1 MAISWHRP
9 SRVASVGQIE
19 TWTDKLAALAV
30 FGANVQPGQLVAVT
44 SYIEK
49 EELTRTVTRAAY
61 ERGAKYVDVLYFDQ
75 WLKRERVALAAED
88 TLDFVPPWMRERL
101 LYLSDEHAARVSLS
115 GPHAPR
121 ALDGLDPAR
130 AGRDLLPYLPET
142 GEIVNRMTTSWCIVP
157 APTRSWA
164 ELVYPGL
171 DREDAFV
178 KLWEDV
184 AHICRLDADDPP
196 NAWAERSSE
205 LKANAQ
211 RLTEQR
217 YDAVRLHG
225 PGTDVT
231 IGLLPSAHWAA
242 GDLQTVDGRR
252 HSPNLPTEELFTT
265 PDPQR
270 VDGHV
275 SATMPLELSGSI
287 ITGIRVE
294 FDGGRAVKIDADA
307 NADALRAV
315 AARDEGASRL
325 GEVALVDGGGRIGPL
340 GRVFYDTLIDENAV
354 THIALGDG
362 YDHPVEDAADK
373 TRVNK
378 SKVHIDFMIGSLELD
393 VDGITKDGHAVP
405 VLRGGA
411 WQI

>member
-1 MAISWHRP
+1 M
-9 SRVASVGQIE
+9 GQIE
-19 TWTDKLAALAV
+19 TWTDKLAELAV

-44 SYIEK
+44 SYIGK
-49 EELTRTVTRAAY
+49 EELTRRVTRAAY

-164 ELVYPGL
+164 ELVYPDL

-184 AHICRLDADDPP
+184 AHICRLDADDPAK
-196 NAWAERSSE
+196 AWAERSSE

-265 PDPQR
+265 PDPER

-294 FDGGRAVKIDADA
+294 FEGGRAVKIDADT

-340 GRVFYDTLIDENAV
+340 GRVFYDTLIDENAA

-373 TRVNK
+373 ARVNK

>member
-1 MAISWHRP
+1 
-9 SRVASVGQIE
+9 VGQIE

-49 EELTRTVTRAAY
+49 EELTRRVTRAAY

-171 DREDAFV
+171 DSEDAFV

-217 YDAVRLHG
+217 FDAVRLHG

-340 GRVFYDTLIDENAV
+340 GRVFYDTLIDENAA

>member
-1 MAISWHRP
+1 MSE
-9 SRVASVGQIE
+9 IE
-19 TWTDKLAALAV
+19 TWTTKLAELAV
-30 FGANVQPGQLVAVT
+30 FGANVQPGQLVSVT
-44 SYIEK
+44 SYIGK
-49 EELTRTVTRAAY
+49 EELTRKVTRAAY

-75 WLKRERVALAAED
+75 WLKRERVALAREE
-88 TLDFVPPWMRERL
+88 TLDYVPPWMRERL
-101 LYLSDEHAARVSLS
+101 VYLSDEHAARVSLS
-115 GPHAPR
+115 GPHAPH

-157 APTRSWA
+157 APTPSWA
-164 ELVYPGL
+164 ELVYPDL
-171 DREDAFV
+171 DRDEAYG

-184 AHICRLDADDPP
+184 AHICRLDADDPAE
-196 NAWAERSSE
+196 AWSARSSE

-217 YDAVRLHG
+217 FDAVRLHG

-242 GDLQTVDGRR
+242 GDLETVDGRR

-265 PDPQR
+265 PDPER

-287 ITGIRVE
+287 ITGIRVDFE
-294 FDGGRAVKIDADA
+294 GGRAVKIDADT

-325 GEVALVDGGGRIGPL
+325 GEVALVDGSGRIGPL
-340 GRVFYDTLIDENAV
+340 GRVFYDTLIDENAA

-373 TRVNK
+373 ARVNK
-378 SKVHIDFMIGSLELD
+378 SKVHIDFMIGSPELD
-393 VDGITKDGHAVP
+393 VDGITNDGQAVP
-405 VLRGGA
+405 VLRRGV